1 VDALVI
7 APICPHTLSNRPLV
21 LPGHVTVS
29 LKARDWAEPPAVTV
43 DGQVKRELQEGD
55 AVRLQRAQVAL
66 KLIQTGRNAFF
77 ATLRNKL
84 DWRGQPRY
92 AR

>member
-1 VDALVI
+1 MDALVI

-29 LKARDWAEPPAVTV
+29 LEARDWAEPPALTV
-43 DGQVKRELQEGD
+43 DGQVMQEMQDGD
-55 AVRLQRAQVAL
+55 VVQVQKADEPL
-66 KLIQTGRNAFF
+66 RLIQTGRNAFF

-92 AR
+92 AK